1 MFDSKALEP
10 DVGLAF
16 RSAYAAGSA
25 GVLANLCQIAM
36 YLLLVGG
43 GVLVGLPA
51 YLGIPV
57 WFVLLGRHLGASAG

>member
-10 DVGLAF
+10 DVKLAS

-36 YLLLVGG
+36 YLLLVG

>member
-1 MFDSKALEP
+1 MFDSKALES
-10 DVGLAF
+10 DVRLAF

-25 GVLANLCQIAM
+25 GVLANLCPIAM

-43 GVLVGLPA
+43 GLGRLPA

-57 WFVLLGRHLGASAG
+57 WVVLLGRHLGASAG

>member
-10 DVGLAF
+10 DVKLAS
-16 RSAYAAGSA
+16 RSAYAAGTA
-25 GVLANLCQIAM
+25 GVLANLCLIAM
-36 YLLLVGG
+36 YLLLVGV

-57 WFVLLGRHLGASAG
+57 WFVLLRRYLGTSA